1 MYLNLTIIKLCI
13 YSYSD
18 HKKKLLSPTFSSL
31 EQMNMNNT
39 YQHHLPVFHM
49 LQYRLFSIS
58 KTALYIPI
66 HWYHLLWETVA
77 QVMLGSQLT
86 LFIFAVADVAIILFH
101 SITFLVL
108 STKRAVKFIFC
119 LDYQQKKIRKLTCNR
134 LRLVRAWIAIV
145 NYQVSKIILDTLFPI
160 WYFM

>member
-1 MYLNLTIIKLCI
+1 MYLSLTIIKLCI

-31 EQMNMNNT
+31 EQMNMNYT

-58 KTALYIPI
+58 KTALYRPI
-66 HWYHLLWETVA
+66 HWYHLLWEMVA

-134 LRLVRAWIAIV
+134 LRLVRA
-145 NYQVSKIILDTLFPI
+145 
-160 WYFM
+160 